1 MKKRKKIVVIGGG
14 TGTYVALSG
23 LKRYAYDLTAI
34 VTMMDSGGSSG
45 RLRDE
50 LGVLPPGDI
59 RQCIVALSNS
69 SRLLR
74 KMFNYRF
81 EEGGLTGHTFGNIF
95 LSTLEKS
102 TGSIKKAIEEVG
114 KILRISGK
122 VVPVTFA
129 KTELCVELEDRR
141 IIKGETH
148 IDVVEGVEKR
158 ARIKNA
164 FLAPSV
170 SANPD
175 AVSEIL
181 NADLILIGP
190 GDLYTSIIPNL
201 LVSGIKEALEKTK
214 GQVIF
219 ILNLMTKHGQTTDYS
234 ARDHL
239 SDLQKYTGK
248 KTIDY
253 VLVNSKK
260 PNKKALVWYEEYG
273 EEPVNDDLP
282 SEDKIIRKDLI
293 SSFILIQNPGDDLK
307 RSIIRHSPKKLADE
321 VNRLV
326 S

>member
-1 MKKRKKIVVIGGG
+1 
-14 TGTYVALSG
+14 
-23 LKRYAYDLTAI
+23 
-34 VTMMDSGGSSG
+34 
-45 RLRDE
+45 
-50 LGVLPPGDI
+50 
-59 RQCIVALSNS
+59 
-69 SRLLR
+69 
-74 KMFNYRF
+74 MFNYRF

>member
-1 MKKRKKIVVIGGG
+1 MKRKKIVVIGGG

-164 FLAPSV
+164 FLAPKV

-181 NADLILIGP
+181 NADFILIGP

-214 GQVIF
+214 GQVVF
-219 ILNLMTKHGQTTDYS
+219 VLNLMTKHGQTTDYS
-234 ARDHL
+234 AKDHL

-293 SSFILIQNPGDDLK
+293 SSFILIHNPGDDLK

>member
-1 MKKRKKIVVIGGG
+1 
-14 TGTYVALSG
+14 
-23 LKRYAYDLTAI
+23 
-34 VTMMDSGGSSG
+34 MDSGGSSG

-74 KMFNYRF
+74 KMFSYRF

-102 TGSIKKAIEEVG
+102 TGSMKKAIEEVG
-114 KILRISGK
+114 KILRIQGK
-122 VVPVTFA
+122 VVPVTFD
-129 KTELCVELEDRR
+129 KTELCVELEDGR

-164 FLAPSV
+164 FLAPKV
-170 SANPD
+170 IANPD
-175 AVSEIL
+175 AASEIL
-181 NADLILIGP
+181 NADFVLIGP

-219 ILNLMTKHGQTTDYS
+219 VLNLMTKHGQTTDYS
-234 ARDHL
+234 AKDHL
-239 SDLQKYTGK
+239 LDLQKYTGK

-273 EEPVNDDLP
+273 EEPVKDNLP

-293 SSFILIQNPGDDLK
+293 SSFILTQNPGDDLK
-307 RSIIRHSPKKLADE
+307 RSIIRHSPKKLAEE
-321 VNRLV
+321 VNRLT

>member
-1 MKKRKKIVVIGGG
+1 MKRKKIVVIGGG

-164 FLAPSV
+164 FLAPKV

-181 NADLILIGP
+181 NADFILIGP

-214 GQVIF
+214 VQVVF
-219 ILNLMTKHGQTTDYS
+219 VLNLMTKHGQTTDYS
-234 ARDHL
+234 AKDHL

-248 KTIDY
+248 KAIDY

-293 SSFILIQNPGDDLK
+293 SSFILIHNPGDDLK